1 MKPFA
6 ELREQ
11 LLDAAGAF
19 AEGPGALSGILAG
32 MVDDVDRALR
42 EDLEIFPVCH
52 HSPSSALA
60 MARRLREKRP
70 KVVYLEMCDD
80 LGPLLD
86 ELRNCRLPVALQAF
100 ATELDGFPAAWAP
113 LSVIAPIT
121 EASAE
126 YQAIAYAL
134 ETPGVELVPVDR
146 SSDHVF
152 QWEPRERAEPAGKAA
167 PDEEAALHGD
177 SVGVE
182 LGDLR
187 PRFAELEE
195 HLLHHGKVRHWSE
208 WWDQYVEQPL
218 SGADYDTYRQVM
230 VMIGSLFRRLRRDGD
245 DHRDEER
252 ERYMWTRM
260 REHLASS
267 GTDPADCL
275 YVCGAFHAAS
285 RVEQFGAA
293 STAPYE
299 ITPRTGTRWQYGLI
313 PSSHSAIEA
322 QFGLAPGSVSIA
334 SATWSKALRRGG
346 VEPFRLKGQ
355 KGTRR
360 QTGGLPSA
368 ASPSGGA
375 DPSFRRE
382 ENTLQQTAP
391 TASGPAVGRATE
403 LPAGLPEQAGP
414 GATEPQAQ
422 EGAQQA
428 GPDVAEPQAR
438 EGAQQAGP
446 GATEPQAQEGA
457 QQAGPGA
464 TEPQAQEGA
473 QQAGPGATEPQAREG
488 AQQAG
493 SGAAEP
499 QAREGAQQAGS
510 GAAEP
515 QAQEGAQRAAA
526 FGSSGRVDDR
536 LSGFLASPPA
546 QDGLDEAE
554 LLGWCVDIVRLARRN
569 GYQASTADAIAVFET
584 SVLLANMRNRRRP
597 TPYDFQDAAVTCIE
611 KETVPGRRDVARL
624 CEILLGGD
632 RIGQVGY
639 ESLPPLARDV
649 LDRLEPLGLDLQKRT
664 IQRALLDLKARPELN
679 QCSDLLWI
687 LQRLL
692 PQGTVRPIMG
702 SRGLGERSIQE
713 SWDLA
718 LGRDQRALVEL
729 GYEGVSVEQVL
740 EQRLRRA
747 VWDPKATASTALA
760 AVEDA
765 VRLLPGQR
773 LPDELGARAVE
784 LLSAERDVDD
794 APEVLRR
801 IRRLLSH
808 YRATQPALPR
818 WCESFVTTGYAHYCT
833 LLPTAFTEE
842 ETGLRQVAA
851 MLGFLFGMESLAL
864 SLGCD
869 HAQLEIAVR
878 QSHPE
883 SPAKT
888 ALLWAVR
895 SRLGLLSQDELRSL
909 SDGLLDNPFTLEAFP
924 HYLSG
929 FIHSLDPVPA
939 MTPFVVELMSKAFA
953 RLPDSVL
960 LPWLPKL
967 ITALRA
973 EARELVP
980 VLVREAARTFPA
992 ALPVLDAWTPPWSA
1006 QRPPT
1011 TTRRPVESGPA
1022 AALLAAHPQTCE
1034 AVAALLGHDPVWRE
1048 SAPTAEGPEEAAALL
1063 TRHPETATAV
1073 AALL

>member
-32 MVDDVDRALR
+32 MVDDVDRALC

-60 MARRLREKRP
+60 MARRLRERRP

-375 DPSFRRE
+375 DPSLRRE

-403 LPAGLPEQAGP
+403 LPAGLPQQAEPSVAG
-414 GATEPQAQ
+414 PQAQ

-428 GPDVAEPQAR
+428 EPSVA
-438 EGAQQAGP
+438 G
-446 GATEPQAQEGA
+446 PQAQEGA
-457 QQAGPGA
+457 QQAEPGA
-464 TEPQAQEGA
+464 AGPQAQEGV
-473 QQAGPGATEPQAREG
+473 
-488 AQQAG
+488 
-493 SGAAEP
+493 
-499 QAREGAQQAGS
+499 
-510 GAAEP
+510 
-515 QAQEGAQRAAA
+515 QRAAA

-649 LDRLEPLGLDLQKRT
+649 LDRLDPLGLDLQKRT

-924 HYLSG
+924 HYLNG

-1006 QRPPT
+1006 RRPPT
-1011 TTRRPVESGPA
+1011 THRPVESGPA
-1022 AALLAAHPQTCE
+1022 AAFLAAHPQTCE
-1034 AVAALLGHDPVWRE
+1034 AVATLLGHDPVWRE
-1048 SAPTAEGPEEAAALL
+1048 SAPTAEGPGKAAALL
-1063 TRHPETATAV
+1063 TSHPETATAV